1 MDNYFVVGDIITC
14 NGFTGTVVEF
24 GLKTTK
30 IKSADGIT
38 MIISNREITKIE
50 NMSYKDVCAICGVKE
65 AYLYF
70 DTKEEWV

>member
-1 MDNYFVVGDIITC
+1 MKYYIVIDHKDVPLVSLRLYQHNVP
-14 NGFTGTVVEF
+14 NFTKQLYSVHNEPEAHIVF
-24 GLKTTK
+24 DKP
-30 IKSADGIT
+30 
-38 MIISNREITKIE
+38 E